1 MTQKKINWKIFT
13 LVNFLII
20 IYCSFFLIPGS
31 DEIAPIVPH
40 IDKIGHFILYG
51 TQAIGLKMTLI
62 NMNLKNSGIIS
73 LMICFILGLLIE
85 ILQPIFTYNRV
96 FDLFDIL
103 ANIAG
108 AIMTISI
115 LKLIKNIKWKPL

>member
-1 MTQKKINWKIFT
+1 MIQKKIKWKIIST
-13 LVNFLII
+13 VNFLFI

-31 DEIAPIVPH
+31 DEIPPIIPH

-51 TQAIGLKMTLI
+51 SQAIALKLTFI
-62 NMNLKNSGIIS
+62 NMNLKSSGISS

-85 ILQPIFTYNRV
+85 ILQPVLTYNRV

-108 AIMTISI
+108 AISTISI
-115 LKLIKNIKWKPL
+115 LKLIKNIK

>member
-1 MTQKKINWKIFT
+1 MIQKKIKWKIIST
-13 LVNFLII
+13 VNFLVI

-31 DEIAPIVPH
+31 DETPPIIPH

-51 TQAIGLKMTLI
+51 SQAIALKLTFI
-62 NMNLKNSGIIS
+62 NMNLKSSGISS

-85 ILQPIFTYNRV
+85 ILQPVLTNNRV

-108 AIMTISI
+108 AISTISI
-115 LKLIKNIKWKPL
+115 LKLIKNIK

>member
-1 MTQKKINWKIFT
+1 MIQKKIKWKIIST
-13 LVNFLII
+13 VNFLVI

-31 DEIAPIVPH
+31 DETPPIIPH

-51 TQAIGLKMTLI
+51 SQAIVLKKTFI
-62 NMNLKNSGIIS
+62 NMNLKSSGISS

-85 ILQPIFTYNRV
+85 ILQPVLTYNRV

-103 ANIAG
+103 ANITG
-108 AIMTISI
+108 AISTISI
-115 LKLIKNIKWKPL
+115 LKLIKNIK

>member
-1 MTQKKINWKIFT
+1 MIQKKIKWKIFS

-31 DEIAPIVPH
+31 DEIQPIIPH

-51 TQAIGLKMTLI
+51 SQAIVLKKTFI
-62 NMNLKNSGIIS
+62 NMNLKSSGISS
-73 LMICFILGLLIE
+73 LMICFILGLLIA
-85 ILQPIFTYNRV
+85 ILQPVLTYNRV

-103 ANIAG
+103 ANITG
-108 AIMTISI
+108 AISTISI
-115 LKLIKNIKWKPL
+115 LKLIKNIK

>member
-1 MTQKKINWKIFT
+1 MIQKKIKWKIIST
-13 LVNFLII
+13 VNFLVI

-31 DEIAPIVPH
+31 DEIPPIIPH

-51 TQAIGLKMTLI
+51 SQAIVLKKTFI
-62 NMNLKNSGIIS
+62 NMNLKSSGISS

-85 ILQPIFTYNRV
+85 ILQPVLTYNRV

-103 ANIAG
+103 ANITG
-108 AIMTISI
+108 AISTISI
-115 LKLIKNIKWKPL
+115 LKLIKNIK

>member
-1 MTQKKINWKIFT
+1 MIQKKIKWKIIST
-13 LVNFLII
+13 LNFLVI

-31 DEIAPIVPH
+31 DEIPPIIPY

-51 TQAIGLKMTLI
+51 SQAIALKLTFI
-62 NMNLKNSGIIS
+62 NMNLKSSGISS

-85 ILQPIFTYNRV
+85 ILQPVLTNNRV

-108 AIMTISI
+108 AISTISI
-115 LKLIKNIKWKPL
+115 LKLIKNIK

>member
-1 MTQKKINWKIFT
+1 MIQKKIKWKIIST
-13 LVNFLII
+13 VNFLVI

-31 DEIAPIVPH
+31 DETPPIIPH

-51 TQAIGLKMTLI
+51 SQAIALKLTFI
-62 NMNLKNSGIIS
+62 NMNLKSSGISS

-85 ILQPIFTYNRV
+85 ILQPVLTNNRV

-103 ANIAG
+103 ANITG
-108 AIMTISI
+108 AISTISI
-115 LKLIKNIKWKPL
+115 LKLIKNIK

>member
-62 NMNLKNSGIIS
+62 NMNLKNSGILS

-115 LKLIKNIKWKPL
+115 LKLIKNIK

>member
-1 MTQKKINWKIFT
+1 MTQKIINWKIFT

-31 DEIAPIVPH
+31 DEIPPIVPH

-62 NMNLKNSGIIS
+62 NMNRKNSGILS

-85 ILQPIFTYNRV
+85 IFQPILTYNRV

-115 LKLIKNIKWKPL
+115 LKLIKNIK

>member
-1 MTQKKINWKIFT
+1 MIQKKIKWKIIST
-13 LVNFLII
+13 VNFLVI

-31 DEIAPIVPH
+31 DEIQPIIPH

-51 TQAIGLKMTLI
+51 SQAIALKLTFI
-62 NMNLKNSGIIS
+62 NMNLKSSGISS

-85 ILQPIFTYNRV
+85 ILQPVLTYNRV

-103 ANIAG
+103 ANITG
-108 AIMTISI
+108 AISTISI
-115 LKLIKNIKWKPL
+115 LKLIKNIK

>member
-1 MTQKKINWKIFT
+1 MIQNKIKWKIIST
-13 LVNFLII
+13 VNFLFI

-31 DEIAPIVPH
+31 DEIPPIIPH

-51 TQAIGLKMTLI
+51 SQAIALKLTFI
-62 NMNLKNSGIIS
+62 NMNLKSSGISS

-85 ILQPIFTYNRV
+85 ILQPVLTYNRV

-108 AIMTISI
+108 AISTISI
-115 LKLIKNIKWKPL
+115 LKLIKNIK

>member
-1 MTQKKINWKIFT
+1 MIQKKIKWKIIST
-13 LVNFLII
+13 VNFLVI

-31 DEIAPIVPH
+31 DEIPPIIPH

-51 TQAIGLKMTLI
+51 SQAIALKQTFI
-62 NMNLKNSGIIS
+62 NMNLKSSGISS

-85 ILQPIFTYNRV
+85 ILQPVLTNNRV

-103 ANIAG
+103 ANITG
-108 AIMTISI
+108 AISTISI
-115 LKLIKNIKWKPL
+115 LKLIKNIK

>member
-13 LVNFLII
+13 VVNFLII

-62 NMNLKNSGIIS
+62 NMNRKNSGISS

-85 ILQPIFTYNRV
+85 IFQPILTYNRV

-108 AIMTISI
+108 VIMTISI
-115 LKLIKNIKWKPL
+115 FKLIKNIK

>member
-13 LVNFLII
+13 VVNFLII

-62 NMNLKNSGIIS
+62 NMNRKNSGILS

-85 ILQPIFTYNRV
+85 IFQPILTYNRV

-108 AIMTISI
+108 VIMTISI
-115 LKLIKNIKWKPL
+115 FKLIKNIK

>member
-1 MTQKKINWKIFT
+1 MIKKKIKWKIIST
-13 LVNFLII
+13 VNFLVI

-31 DEIAPIVPH
+31 DEIPPIIPH

-51 TQAIGLKMTLI
+51 SQAIALKLTFI
-62 NMNLKNSGIIS
+62 NMNLKSSGISS

-85 ILQPIFTYNRV
+85 ILQPVLTNNRV

-103 ANIAG
+103 ANITG
-108 AIMTISI
+108 AISTISI
-115 LKLIKNIKWKPL
+115 LKLIKNIK

>member
-1 MTQKKINWKIFT
+1 MIQKKIKWKIIST
-13 LVNFLII
+13 LNFLVI

-31 DEIAPIVPH
+31 DEIPPIIPH

-51 TQAIGLKMTLI
+51 SQAIALKLTFI
-62 NMNLKNSGIIS
+62 NMNLKSSGISS

-85 ILQPIFTYNRV
+85 ILQPVLTNNRV

-108 AIMTISI
+108 AISTISI
-115 LKLIKNIKWKPL
+115 LKLIKNIK

>member
-51 TQAIGLKMTLI
+51 NQAIGLKMTLI
-62 NMNLKNSGIIS
+62 NMNHKNSGISS

-85 ILQPIFTYNRV
+85 ILQPILTYNRV

-103 ANIAG
+103 ANIVG

-115 LKLIKNIKWKPL
+115 LKLIKNIK